1 MAFEFNNNVFLIG
14 TSENN
19 ENVQKDM
26 ISRLKPLL
34 KTRQLKIKEY
44 AYFVADSDMSLYEH
58 LIEQLPDEPF
68 YEQFDA
74 IFELLDDLK
83 QIEQSRVV
91 IVDKNSPISVE
102 NLNALYFN
110 EKGYPVMHQMEL
122 KEMTDKVFFNH
133 YLSDDTALLV
143 GAELRDEQAHTNYSR
158 LMKHFEKWNSDG
170 TYQSLNEALKS
181 RDTKETEPHEKGRI
195 KKIYD
200 EAEQVHEGLY
210 DIINTYS
217 QSLGQA
223 RVYHA
228 TPSLESLANMICDLC
243 QVSLNDDTVMIKEED
258 EIVELDIEKF
268 LKNLNIYTR
277 IDDDRVM
284 AFKTYVKQKL
294 NKLDEQNETTVDEQT
309 DGQTAFQF

>member
-1 MAFEFNNNVFLIG
+1 MAFEFKDNIFLVG
-14 TSENN
+14 TTESN
-19 ENVQKDM
+19 EHVQKNM
-26 ISRLKPLL
+26 TSRLKPLI
-34 KTRQLKIKEY
+34 KKRQLKIKEN
-44 AYFVADSDMSLYEH
+44 AYFVANSDMSLYEH

-91 IVDKNSPISVE
+91 IVDKDSPISVE

-122 KEMTDKVFFNH
+122 KEMTDKTFFNQ

-158 LMKHFEKWNSDG
+158 LIKHFEKWNSDG
-170 TYQSLNEALKS
+170 TYQSLNEALTS
-181 RDTKETEPHEKGRI
+181 RDTKDTEPHEKGRI

-223 RVYHA
+223 RVYQT
-228 TPSLESLANMICDLC
+228 TPSLECLANMICDLC
-243 QVSLNDDTVMIKEED
+243 QVSLSDDKVMIKED
-258 EIVELDIEKF
+258 DVIVKLDVEKF
-268 LKNLNIYTR
+268 LKDLNIYTR
-277 IDDDRVM
+277 IDDDRLV
-284 AFKTYVKQKL
+284 AFKNYVKQKFSH
-294 NKLDEQNETTVDEQT
+294 LDEQTETTFDEQA
-309 DGQTAFQF
+309 DGQTAFQL

>member
-1 MAFEFNNNVFLIG
+1 MAFEFNDNIFLVG

-19 ENVQKDM
+19 ERVQKKM
-26 ISRLKPLL
+26 TSRLKPLL
-34 KTRQLKIKEY
+34 KKRQLKIKENT
-44 AYFVADSDMSLYEH
+44 YFVANSDMSLYEH

-91 IVDKNSPISVE
+91 IVDENSPISVG

-110 EKGYPVMHQMEL
+110 EKGYPVIHQMEL
-122 KEMTDKVFFNH
+122 KEMTDKTFFNQ
-133 YLSDDTALLV
+133 YLLDGAVLLV
-143 GAELRDEQAHTNYSR
+143 GSELRDEQAHTSYSR
-158 LMKHFEKWNSDG
+158 LIKHFEKWNEDE

-181 RDTKETEPHEKGRI
+181 RDNKGTKPHEKGRI

-200 EAEQVHEGLY
+200 EAEQVHEELC

-217 QSLGQA
+217 QSLGHA
-223 RVYHA
+223 RIYQNV
-228 TPSLESLANMICDLC
+228 PSLEFLANMVCDLC
-243 QVSLNDDTVMIKEED
+243 QVSLNDDVVMIKEDD

-277 IDDDRVM
+277 IDDNKVM
-284 AFKTYVKQKL
+284 AFENCIKQKL
-294 NKLDEQNETTVDEQT
+294 SHSDEQNITTVDEQI

>member
-1 MAFEFNNNVFLIG
+1 MAFEFKDNIFLVG
-14 TSENN
+14 TTESN
-19 ENVQKDM
+19 EHVQKNM
-26 ISRLKPLL
+26 TSRLKPLI
-34 KTRQLKIKEY
+34 KKRQLKIKEN
-44 AYFVADSDMSLYEH
+44 AYFVANSDMSLYEH

-91 IVDKNSPISVE
+91 IVDKDSPISVE

-122 KEMTDKVFFNH
+122 KEMTDKTFFNQ

-158 LMKHFEKWNSDG
+158 LIKHFEKWNSDG
-170 TYQSLNEALKS
+170 TYQSLNEALTS

-223 RVYHA
+223 RVYQA
-228 TPSLESLANMICDLC
+228 TTSLECLANMVCDLC
-243 QVSLNDDTVMIKEED
+243 QVSLSDDKVMIKED
-258 EIVELDIEKF
+258 DVIVELDVEKF
-268 LKNLNIYTR
+268 LKELNIYTR
-277 IDDDRVM
+277 IDDDRVV
-284 AFKTYVKQKL
+284 AFKNYVKQKL
-294 NKLDEQNETTVDEQT
+294 SHLDEQTETTVDEQA
-309 DGQTAFQF
+309 DGQTAFQL

>member
-1 MAFEFNNNVFLIG
+1 MAFEFNDNIFLVG

-19 ENVQKDM
+19 ERVQKKM
-26 ISRLKPLL
+26 TSRLKPLL
-34 KTRQLKIKEY
+34 KKRQLKIKENT
-44 AYFVADSDMSLYEH
+44 YFVANSDMSLYEH

-91 IVDKNSPISVE
+91 IVDENSPISVG

-110 EKGYPVMHQMEL
+110 EKGYPVIHQMEL
-122 KEMTDKVFFNH
+122 KEMTDKTFFNQ
-133 YLSDDTALLV
+133 YLLDGAVLLV
-143 GAELRDEQAHTNYSR
+143 GSELRDEQAHTSYSR
-158 LMKHFEKWNSDG
+158 LIKHFEKWNSDG
-170 TYQSLNEALKS
+170 TYQSLNEALTS

-223 RVYHA
+223 RVYQA
-228 TPSLESLANMICDLC
+228 TPSLECLANMICDLC
-243 QVSLNDDTVMIKEED
+243 QVSLSDDKVMIKEED
-258 EIVELDIEKF
+258 EIVELDVEKF
-268 LKNLNIYTR
+268 LKDLNIYTR
-277 IDDDRVM
+277 IDDDRLV
-284 AFKTYVKQKL
+284 AFENYVKQKL
-294 NKLDEQNETTVDEQT
+294 NHLDEQKETTVDEQT